1 MQEIVLAVWQR
12 ILKTVDISMIILSA
26 FFIAND
32 LVMSIAILAI
42 GAWMLFLSLMAFEED
57 CKVIPLVKEQEYM
70 DALFLTVLKTILLG
84 FWPIFALYLI
94 IPCIITEVIMAI
106 FWFILILLF
115 VLIIVVALVN
125 LVQQV
130 NQARSRKAMIKH
142 LENQDPIKTYYL

>member
-12 ILKTVDISMIILSA
+12 ILKTVGISMIILSA

-70 DALFLTVLKTILLG
+70 D
-84 FWPIFALYLI
+84 YLI
-94 IPCIITEVIMAI
+94 LNRKQITKQNTQLLDEIELLQKRLKIAI
-106 FWFILILLF
+106 SALQYYAEGTLGSS
-115 VLIIVVALVN
+115 VAE
-125 LVQQV
+125 
-130 NQARSRKAMIKH
+130 QALKDMEKI
-142 LENQDPIKTYYL
+142 